1 MTFRIDHGAR
11 YIQGEATGTRCH
23 RSLTETF
30 VVRVNLFL
38 LSDKSFDSCHYRKKK
53 SGNSWSACYC
63 KIDVTYTGLIRVF
76 HPVYVSGW
84 SRRDETGLDSA
95 RTMRTRRVSMIEQ
108 LVGSNKSFEASAIVS
123 YAFASFQNSD
133 ESRVKYL
140 TAGNRSSIC
149 KNMEKFWNRIVI
161 FWKG

>member
-1 MTFRIDHGAR
+1 MTFRIDHRAR

-23 RSLTETF
+23 QSLAETF

-38 LSDKSFDSCHYRKKK
+38 LSDNSFDSCHYKKK
-53 SGNSWSACYC
+53 PGNSCSAYYY

-84 SRRDETGLDSA
+84 SRRDEIELDSA

-108 LVGSNKSFEASAIVS
+108 LVGSNKSFEASAIAS
-123 YAFASFQNSD
+123 YVFAGFQNSN
-133 ESRVKYL
+133 ESRVKNL
-140 TAGNRSSIC
+140 AVGNRSSMCIE
-149 KNMEKFWNRIVI
+149 MEKFWNRIII
-161 FWKG
+161 FWKV

>member
-1 MTFRIDHGAR
+1 MTFRIDHRAR

-38 LSDKSFDSCHYRKKK
+38 LSDKSFDSCHYKKK
-53 SGNSWSACYC
+53 KPGNSWSACYY
-63 KIDVTYTGLIRVF
+63 KIDVTYTRLIRVF

-95 RTMRTRRVSMIEQ
+95 RTMGTRRVSMIEQ
-108 LVGSNKSFEASAIVS
+108 LVGSNKSSEASAIAS
-123 YAFASFQNSD
+123 YAFAGFQNSN
-133 ESRVKYL
+133 ESRVKNL
-140 TAGNRSSIC
+140 VVGNRSSIC
-149 KNMEKFWNRIVI
+149 TKMEKFWTRIII